1 MLLASIPMSGTAD
14 MKTLLRASDRI
25 STWVGQTAG
34 WLIVVLVA
42 ITAFEVISRYAFNSP
57 NGWVLDATIFS
68 YGAMV
73 ILGGAYALAQQSHVR
88 GDILYGM
95 LKPRTQAIIDL
106 ALYLAFF
113 CPGVIALIWAGAS
126 YAHVSWITD
135 ERSALTANGLPVY
148 PLKGLIPLAGLL
160 LLMQGIAEILRCMAC
175 IRSGEWTPRVEDV
188 HEVDMDR
195 LREQALAPDSAE
207 AARGRS

>member
-1 MLLASIPMSGTAD
+1 MNR
-14 MKTLLRASDRI
+14 LLRAADRI
-25 STWVGQTAG
+25 STWVGQAAG
-34 WLIVVLVA
+34 WLIVVLVS
-42 ITAFEVISRYAFNSP
+42 ITAFEVVSRYVFNSP

-106 ALYLAFF
+106 VLFLVFF
-113 CPGVIALIWAGAS
+113 CPGVVALIWAGAS
-126 YAHVSWITD
+126 YAHVSWVTD

-148 PLKGLIPLAGLL
+148 PLKALIPSAGLL
-160 LLMQGIAEILRCMAC
+160 LLMQGIAEILRCWAC
-175 IRSGEWTPRVEDV
+175 IRNGEWAPRLEDV
-188 HEVDMDR
+188 QEVDVNR
-195 LREQALAPDSAE
+195 LREQALESDSAK
-207 AARGRS
+207 AAGSRA

>member
-1 MLLASIPMSGTAD
+1 MNR
-14 MKTLLRASDRI
+14 LLRAADRI

-42 ITAFEVISRYAFNSP
+42 ITAFEVVSRYAFNKP
-57 NGWVLDATIFS
+57 NGWVLDATIMS

-95 LKPRTQAIIDL
+95 LQPRTQAIIDL
-106 ALYLAFF
+106 ALYLVFF
-113 CPGVIALIWAGAS
+113 CPGVVALVWAGAA
-126 YAHVSWITD
+126 YAHDSWAAG

-148 PLKGLIPLAGLL
+148 PLKSLIPLAGA
-160 LLMQGIAEILRCMAC
+160 LLMMQGLAEILRCVAC
-175 IRSGEWTPRVEDV
+175 IRQGAWAPRVEDV
-188 HEVDMDR
+188 QEVDVDR
-195 LREQALAPDSAE
+195 LRSQALAADANVAPATG
-207 AARGRS
+207 GRA